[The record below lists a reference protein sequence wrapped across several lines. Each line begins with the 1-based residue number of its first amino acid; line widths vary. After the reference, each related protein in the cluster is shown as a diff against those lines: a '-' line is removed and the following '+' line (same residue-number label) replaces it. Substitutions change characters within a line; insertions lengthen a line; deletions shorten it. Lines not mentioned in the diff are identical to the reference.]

1 MGQTTDQIESH
12 IETQREGLQ
21 ANLRELEDKVKSAT
35 DWRQQ
40 FQKHPG
46 IMVAAAF
53 GVGVLLCAI
62 VRKSPRRDGYAPLP
76 VSALAASNGQFHP
89 GARRAAPEPWH
100 SIRVALIGI
109 AMAKIQSVLG
119 GALRRFSER
128 QPDTIAAEP
137 EPPAPSTP
145 SFPCT

>member
-21 ANLRELEDKVKSAT
+21 ANLRELEAKVKSAT

-40 FQKHPG
+40 FQRHPG

-53 GVGVLLCAI
+53 GAGVLLSAV
-62 VRKSPRRDGYAPLP
+62 VRKSPRRDG
-76 VSALAASNGQFHP
+76 SLAASDSNGQFHA

-100 SIRVALIGI
+100 SIKAALIGI
-109 AMAKIQSVLG
+109 AVTKIQSVLG
-119 GALRRFSER
+119 GALRGLSEKPAHTRKAAASSHGRFPSVL
-128 QPDTIAAEP
+128 
-137 EPPAPSTP
+137 PPQA
-145 SFPCT
+145 